1 MGTTGGPVR
10 ARCARSERNGADVE
24 FLGLALVLIVVG
36 VTIVMLRHRRP
47 TGVNASIDDFA
58 ARRQALDPDAPR
70 SRGRRAG

>member
-1 MGTTGGPVR
+1 MVTTGGP
-10 ARCARSERNGADVE
+10 ARTMCDRSEPNGADVE

-47 TGVNASIDDFA
+47 TGINASIDDFA
-58 ARRQALDPDAPR
+58 ARREALDPDAPR

>member
-1 MGTTGGPVR
+1 
-10 ARCARSERNGADVE
+10 VE
-24 FLGLALVLIVVG
+24 FLGLALVVIVVG